1 MATPTGI
8 NEPVKETQESPMP
21 SEEQKTTESAQ
32 QVEDQKSQ
40 TPVKDESGLPDTA
53 SERTRREFE
62 KLQDKLREER
72 TRREYFEGVF
82 NSMNTPKPE
91 PETPV
96 YDPNTGL
103 INETALEQSRNEARE
118 AKKRAIRAEQAVQN
132 YLYQQEQREADTNHP
147 ELKDESFRAQAEGIM
162 YHSQVNPERYG
173 KQLNLNEAATYLKG
187 LTKKQTEKVTAEA
200 QKDALERIEPKE
212 QASLAAEGGNVR
224 STDTGDVELEDLRYR
239 SRRGD
244 IHALAER
251 LHKVPPTRE

>member
-8 NEPVKETQESPMP
+8 NEADKENQQSPMP
-21 SEEQKTTESAQ
+21 SEEQKTTETVQ
-32 QVEDQKSQ
+32 QAEDQKSQ

-82 NSMNTPKPE
+82 NSMNTPKAE
-91 PETPV
+91 PEIPV

-103 INETALEQSRNEARE
+103 INETALEQSRRESRE
-118 AKKRAIRAEQAVQN
+118 AKERAARAELAVQN
-132 YLYQQEQREADTNHP
+132 YLYQQEERDAYSTHP
-147 ELKDESFRAQAEGIM
+147 ELKDEGFKAQAEGIM
-162 YHSQVNPERYG
+162 YHSQVNPDRYG
-173 KQLNLNEAATYLKG
+173 KQFNLNEAATYLKG

-224 STDTGDVELEDLRYR
+224 TTDTGDAELEDLRYR

-244 IHALAER
+244 QHALAQR
-251 LHKVPPTRE
+251 LHRVPPTKE